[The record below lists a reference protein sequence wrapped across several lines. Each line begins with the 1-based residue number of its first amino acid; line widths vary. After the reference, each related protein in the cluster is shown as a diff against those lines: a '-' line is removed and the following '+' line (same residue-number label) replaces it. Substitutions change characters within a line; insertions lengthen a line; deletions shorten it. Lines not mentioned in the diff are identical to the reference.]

1 MANIDFTAK
10 LRDAVESIYCYCIDS
25 SVRFVLAESCTSGL
39 AAAVLG
45 RKAGISAYFCGS
57 LVTYRN
63 KSKQNWLDVDAELLQ
78 NDGPVSEVVA
88 KAMAAAALT
97 KTEEADV
104 AISIT
109 GHLGPD
115 APPELDGLVIIGISI
130 RNEDGN
136 ASTVSHSIFLSSKSR
151 EQRQQEATLLVLKVL
166 ARTLQLF
173 NGIADVMSAKRSW
186 VQLGD
191 GDMQTVFPGSF
202 DPWHAGHVAM
212 AQYVEDKYGHG
223 PFYELSINNVDKTQV
238 QQYAARIRTLPFCFS
253 EKLIIS
259 QAATF
264 VEKARLYG
272 GVQFITGV
280 DTIARIGDSRYYG
293 DDKED
298 TAGSD
303 EQRDLALQELN
314 DCGCRFIVFGREM
327 SNDFQTGAGD
337 VKIYMELEQLELPL
351 LLLQMCEGVP
361 ESEFRYDQS
370 SRDLRQRNE
379 TS

>member
-1 MANIDFTAK
+1 VANIDFSAK
-10 LRDAVESIYCYCIDS
+10 LRDAVESIYCYCIDR

-63 KSKQNWLDVDAELLQ
+63 KSKQNWLDVDPGFLQ
-78 NDGPVSEVVA
+78 DDGPVSEVVA
-88 KAMAAAALT
+88 KAMAVAALT

-136 ASTVSHSIFLSSKSR
+136 TSTVSHSFLLNSKSR
-151 EQRQQEATLLVLKVL
+151 EQRQQEAALLVLKVL
-166 ARTLQLF
+166 ARALQLF
-173 NGIADVMSAKRSW
+173 NSIAEVMSAKKSW
-186 VQLGD
+186 AQLGD
-191 GDMQTVFPGSF
+191 GDVQTVFPGSF

-212 AQYVEDKYGHG
+212 AHYVEDKYGHG

-238 QQYAARIRTLPFCFS
+238 QQNAARIRTLPFCFS

-293 DDKED
+293 GKEN

-303 EQRDLALQELN
+303 EQRDLALQELS
-314 DCGCRFIVFGREM
+314 DRGCRFIVFGREM

-337 VKIYMELEQLELPL
+337 AKIYRELEQLELPPL
-351 LLLQMCEGVP
+351 LKQMCDGVP

>member
-1 MANIDFTAK
+1 MATIDYSAK
-10 LRDAVESIYCYCIDS
+10 LRDAVESIYCHCIDR

-63 KSKQNWLDVDAELLQ
+63 KSKQKWLDVDSGFLHDE
-78 NDGPVSEVVA
+78 GPVSAVVA

-115 APPELDGLVIIGISI
+115 APSELDGLVIIGISI
-130 RNEDGN
+130 RDEDGN
-136 ASTVSHSIFLSSKSR
+136 ASTVSHSFLLSSTSR
-151 EQRQQEATLLVLKVL
+151 EQRQQEATALVLKVL
-166 ARTLQLF
+166 ARTIQLL
-173 NGIADVMSAKRSW
+173 NAIAEVMSAKKSW

-191 GDMQTVFPGSF
+191 ADIQTVFPGSF
-202 DPWHAGHVAM
+202 DPWHAGHIAM
-212 AQYVEDKYGHG
+212 AQFVKDKYGHG
-223 PFYELSINNVDKTQV
+223 PFYELSMNNVDKTQV
-238 QQYAARIRTLPFCFS
+238 QQHAARIRTLPFCFS

-280 DTIARIGDSRYYG
+280 DTIARIADSRYYG
-293 DDKED
+293 DDKEN

-303 EQRDLALQELN
+303 EQRDLALQELS
-314 DCGCRFIVFGREM
+314 DRGCRFIVFGREM
-327 SNDFQTGAGD
+327 SHDFQTGAGD
-337 VKIYMELEQLELPL
+337 VKSYLALEQLELPPL
-351 LLLQMCEGVP
+351 LQQMCEGVP
-361 ESEFRYDQS
+361 ESEFRHDQS
-370 SRDLRQRNE
+370 SRDLR
-379 TS
+379 

>member
-1 MANIDFTAK
+1 MANIDFSAK
-10 LRDAVESIYCYCIDS
+10 LRDAVESIYCYCIDR

-63 KSKQNWLDVDAELLQ
+63 KSKQNWLDVDAGFLQ
-78 NDGPVSEVVA
+78 DDGPVSEVVA

-136 ASTVSHSIFLSSKSR
+136 ASTVSHSFLLSSKSR

-173 NGIADVMSAKRSW
+173 NSIAEVMSAKRSW
-186 VQLGD
+186 AQLGD
-191 GDMQTVFPGSF
+191 GDVQTVFPGSF

-212 AQYVEDKYGHG
+212 AHYVEDKYGHR

-238 QQYAARIRTLPFCFS
+238 QQNAARIRTLPFCFS

-293 DDKED
+293 GKED
-298 TAGSD
+298 AAGSD
-303 EQRDLALQELN
+303 EQRDLALQELS
-314 DCGCRFIVFGREM
+314 DRGCRFIVFGREM

-337 VKIYMELEQLELPL
+337 VKIYRELEQLKLPPL
-351 LLLQMCEGVP
+351 LQQMCDGVP

>member
-1 MANIDFTAK
+1 VANIDFSAK
-10 LRDAVESIYCYCIDS
+10 LRDAVESIYCYCIDR

-63 KSKQNWLDVDAELLQ
+63 KSKQNWLEVDSGILQ
-78 NDGPVSEVVA
+78 RGGPVSEVVA
-88 KAMAAAALT
+88 KAMADAALT
-97 KTEEADV
+97 KSEEADV

-130 RNEDGN
+130 RIEDGN
-136 ASTVSHSIFLSSKSR
+136 ASTVSHSFRLSSESR

-173 NGIADVMSAKRSW
+173 NGIAEVVSAKSEW

-191 GDMQTVFPGSF
+191 GDIQTVFPGSF

-238 QQYAARIRTLPFCFS
+238 QQHAARIRTLPFCFT

-272 GVQFITGV
+272 GVQFIMGV

-298 TAGSD
+298 AAGSD
-303 EQRDLALQELN
+303 EQRDLALQELR
-314 DCGCRFIVFGREM
+314 DRGCRFIVFGREM
-327 SNDFQTGAGD
+327 STEFQTGAGD
-337 VKIYMELEQLELPL
+337 IKIYMELEQLELPPL
-351 LLLQMCEGVP
+351 LQQMCEGVP

>member
-1 MANIDFTAK
+1 MANIDFSAK
-10 LRDAVESIYCYCIDS
+10 LRDAVESIYCYCIDR

-63 KSKQNWLDVDAELLQ
+63 KSKQNWLDVDSGFLQ
-78 NDGPVSEVVA
+78 DDGPVSEVVA

-136 ASTVSHSIFLSSKSR
+136 ASTVSHSFLLNSKSR

-173 NGIADVMSAKRSW
+173 NSIAEVMSAKRSW
-186 VQLGD
+186 AQLGD
-191 GDMQTVFPGSF
+191 GDVQTVFPGSF

-212 AQYVEDKYGHG
+212 AHYVEDKYGHG

-238 QQYAARIRTLPFCFS
+238 QQNAARIRTLPFCFS
-253 EKLIIS
+253 ENLIIS

-293 DDKED
+293 GKED
-298 TAGSD
+298 AAGSD
-303 EQRDLALQELN
+303 EQRDLALQELS
-314 DCGCRFIVFGREM
+314 DRGCRFIVFGREM

-337 VKIYMELEQLELPL
+337 VKIYRELEQLELPPL
-351 LLLQMCEGVP
+351 LQQMCEGVP
-361 ESEFRYDQS
+361 KSEFRYDQS
-370 SRDLRQRNE
+370 SRDLR
-379 TS
+379 

>member
-1 MANIDFTAK
+1 VANIDFSAK
-10 LRDAVESIYCYCIDS
+10 LRDAVESIYCYCIDR

-63 KSKQNWLDVDAELLQ
+63 KSKQNWLDVDPGFLQ
-78 NDGPVSEVVA
+78 DDGPVSEVVA
-88 KAMAAAALT
+88 KAMAVAALT

-136 ASTVSHSIFLSSKSR
+136 ASTVSHSFLLNSKSR
-151 EQRQQEATLLVLKVL
+151 EQRQQEAALLVLKVL

-173 NGIADVMSAKRSW
+173 NSIAEVMSAKKSW
-186 VQLGD
+186 AQLGD
-191 GDMQTVFPGSF
+191 GDVQTVFPGSF

-212 AQYVEDKYGHG
+212 AHYVEDKYGHG

-238 QQYAARIRTLPFCFS
+238 QQNAARIRTLPFCFS

-293 DDKED
+293 GKENA
-298 TAGSD
+298 AGSD
-303 EQRDLALQELN
+303 EQRDLALQELS
-314 DCGCRFIVFGREM
+314 DRGCRFIVFGREM

-337 VKIYMELEQLELPL
+337 AKIYRELEQLELPPL
-351 LLLQMCEGVP
+351 LKQMCDGVP

>member
-1 MANIDFTAK
+1 MANIDFSAK
-10 LRDAVESIYCYCIDS
+10 LRDAVESIYCYCIDR

-63 KSKQNWLDVDAELLQ
+63 KSKQNWLDVDPGFLQ

-88 KAMAAAALT
+88 KAMAVAALT

-136 ASTVSHSIFLSSKSR
+136 ASTVSHSFLLNSKSR
-151 EQRQQEATLLVLKVL
+151 EQRQQEAALLVLKVL

-173 NGIADVMSAKRSW
+173 NSIAEVMSAKKSW
-186 VQLGD
+186 AQLGD
-191 GDMQTVFPGSF
+191 GDVQTVFPGSF

-212 AQYVEDKYGHG
+212 AHYVEDKYGHG

-238 QQYAARIRTLPFCFS
+238 HQNAARIRTLPFCFS

-293 DDKED
+293 GKENA
-298 TAGSD
+298 AGSD
-303 EQRDLALQELN
+303 EQRDLALQELS
-314 DCGCRFIVFGREM
+314 DRGCRFIVFGREM

-337 VKIYMELEQLELPL
+337 AKIFRELEQLELPP
-351 LLLQMCEGVP
+351 LLQQMCDGVP

>member
-1 MANIDFTAK
+1 VANIDFSAK
-10 LRDAVESIYCYCIDS
+10 LRDAVESIYCYCIDR

-63 KSKQNWLDVDAELLQ
+63 KSKQNWLDVDPGCLQ
-78 NDGPVSEVVA
+78 DDGPVSEVVA

-136 ASTVSHSIFLSSKSR
+136 ASTVSHSFRLNSKSR
-151 EQRQQEATLLVLKVL
+151 EQRQQEAALLVLQVL

-173 NGIADVMSAKRSW
+173 NSIAEVLSAKRSW
-186 VQLGD
+186 AQLGD
-191 GDMQTVFPGSF
+191 GDVQTVFPGSF

-212 AQYVEDKYGHG
+212 AHYVEDKYGHG

-238 QQYAARIRTLPFCFS
+238 QQYAARIRTLPFCFL

-293 DDKED
+293 GKED
-298 TAGSD
+298 AAGSD
-303 EQRDLALQELN
+303 EQRDLALQELS
-314 DCGCRFIVFGREM
+314 DRGCRFIVFGREM

-337 VKIYMELEQLELPL
+337 VKIYRELEQLELPP
-351 LLLQMCEGVP
+351 LLQQMCVGVP

>member
-1 MANIDFTAK
+1 MANIDFSAK
-10 LRDAVESIYCYCIDS
+10 LRDAVESIYCYCIDR

-63 KSKQNWLDVDAELLQ
+63 KSKQNWLDVDPGFLQ
-78 NDGPVSEVVA
+78 DDGPVSEVVA
-88 KAMAAAALT
+88 KAMAVAALT

-136 ASTVSHSIFLSSKSR
+136 ASTVSHSFLLNRKSR
-151 EQRQQEATLLVLKVL
+151 EQRQQEAALLVLKVL

-173 NGIADVMSAKRSW
+173 NSIAEVMSAKKSW
-186 VQLGD
+186 AQLGD
-191 GDMQTVFPGSF
+191 GDVQTVFPGSF

-212 AQYVEDKYGHG
+212 AHYVEDKYGHG

-238 QQYAARIRTLPFCFS
+238 HQNAARIRTLPFCFS

-293 DDKED
+293 GKENA
-298 TAGSD
+298 AGSD
-303 EQRDLALQELN
+303 EQRDLALQELS
-314 DCGCRFIVFGREM
+314 DRGCRFIVFGREM

-337 VKIYMELEQLELPL
+337 AKIYRELEQLELPP
-351 LLLQMCEGVP
+351 LLQQMCDGVP

>member
-1 MANIDFTAK
+1 MANIDFSAK
-10 LRDAVESIYCYCIDS
+10 LRDAVESIYCYCIDR

-63 KSKQNWLDVDAELLQ
+63 KSKQNWLDVDPGFLQ
-78 NDGPVSEVVA
+78 DDGPVSEVVA
-88 KAMAAAALT
+88 KAMAVAALT

-136 ASTVSHSIFLSSKSR
+136 ASTVSHSFLLNSKSR
-151 EQRQQEATLLVLKVL
+151 EQRQQEAALLVLKVL

-173 NGIADVMSAKRSW
+173 NSIAEVMSAKKSW
-186 VQLGD
+186 AQLGD
-191 GDMQTVFPGSF
+191 GDVQTVFPGSF

-212 AQYVEDKYGHG
+212 AHYVEDKYGHG

-238 QQYAARIRTLPFCFS
+238 QQNAARIRTLPFCFS

-293 DDKED
+293 GKENA
-298 TAGSD
+298 AGSD
-303 EQRDLALQELN
+303 EQRDLALQELS
-314 DCGCRFIVFGREM
+314 DRGCRFIVFGREM

-337 VKIYMELEQLELPL
+337 AKIYRELEQLELPP
-351 LLLQMCEGVP
+351 LLQQMCDGVP

>member
-1 MANIDFTAK
+1 VAKPNFSNK
-10 LRDAVESIYCYCIDS
+10 LRDAVESIYRNCIDS
-25 SVRFVLAESCTSGL
+25 SIRFVFAESCTSGL

-45 RKAGISAYFCGS
+45 RQAGISAYFCGS
-57 LVTYRN
+57 LVSYRTQ
-63 KSKQNWLDVDAELLQ
+63 SKQNWLEVGQGLLR
-78 NDGPVSEVVA
+78 DDDPVSEVVA
-88 KAMAAAALT
+88 KAMSAGALS

-115 APPELDGLVIIGISI
+115 APQELDGLVIIGISI

-136 ASTVSHSIFLSSKSR
+136 ASSAAHSFRLTSESR

-166 ARTLQLF
+166 AHTLQIF
-173 NGIADVMSAKRSW
+173 SGIAAVISAKRSW
-186 VQLGD
+186 AKFAD
-191 GDMQTVFPGSF
+191 GDVQTVFPGSF

-223 PFYELSINNVDKTQV
+223 PFYELSLNNVDKSQMRG
-238 QQYAARIRTLPFCFS
+238 QAARIRTLPFCLS
-253 EKLIIS
+253 GKLIIS

-280 DTIARIGDSRYYG
+280 DTIARIGNSRYYG
-293 DDKED
+293 DDEENV
-298 TAGSD
+298 AGSD
-303 EQRDLALQELN
+303 EQRDTALKELS
-314 DCGCRFIVFGREM
+314 DRGCRFIVFGREM
-327 SNDFQTGAGD
+327 STDFQTGAED
-337 VKIYMELEQLELPL
+337 VKVYMELEQLKLPPL
-351 LLLQMCEGVP
+351 LQQMCMGVA

-370 SRDLRQRNE
+370 SRDLR
-379 TS
+379 

>member
-1 MANIDFTAK
+1 MANIDFSAK
-10 LRDAVESIYCYCIDS
+10 LRDAVESIYCYCIDR

-57 LVTYRN
+57 SVTYRN
-63 KSKQNWLDVDAELLQ
+63 KSKQNWLDVDPRFLQ
-78 NDGPVSEVVA
+78 DDGPVSEVVA
-88 KAMAAAALT
+88 KAMVAAALT

-109 GHLGPD
+109 GHLGPA

-136 ASTVSHSIFLSSKSR
+136 ASTVSNSFLLNSTSR
-151 EQRQQEATLLVLKVL
+151 EQRQQEATLLVLTVL

-173 NGIADVMSAKRSW
+173 NSIAEVMSAKRSW
-186 VQLGD
+186 AQLGD
-191 GDMQTVFPGSF
+191 GDVQTVFPGSF

-212 AQYVEDKYGHG
+212 ANYVEDKYGHG

-238 QQYAARIRTLPFCFS
+238 QQNAARIRTLPFCFS

-293 DDKED
+293 GKED

-303 EQRDLALQELN
+303 EHRDLALQELS
-314 DCGCRFIVFGREM
+314 DRGCRFIVFGREM

-337 VKIYMELEQLELPL
+337 VKIYRELEQLELPP
-351 LLLQMCEGVP
+351 LLQQMCDGVP

>member
-1 MANIDFTAK
+1 MANIDFSAK
-10 LRDAVESIYCYCIDS
+10 LRDAVESIYCYCIDR

-63 KSKQNWLDVDAELLQ
+63 KSKQNWLDVDPGFLQ
-78 NDGPVSEVVA
+78 DDGPVSEVVA
-88 KAMAAAALT
+88 KAMAVAALT

-136 ASTVSHSIFLSSKSR
+136 ASTVSHSFLLNSKSR
-151 EQRQQEATLLVLKVL
+151 EQRQQEAALLVLKVL

-173 NGIADVMSAKRSW
+173 NSIAEVMSAKKSW
-186 VQLGD
+186 AQLGD
-191 GDMQTVFPGSF
+191 GDVQTVFPGSF

-212 AQYVEDKYGHG
+212 AHYVEDKYGHG

-238 QQYAARIRTLPFCFS
+238 QQNAARIRTLPFCFS

-293 DDKED
+293 GKENA
-298 TAGSD
+298 AGSD
-303 EQRDLALQELN
+303 EQRDLALQELS
-314 DCGCRFIVFGREM
+314 DRGCRFIVFGREM

-337 VKIYMELEQLELPL
+337 AKIYRELEQLELPPL
-351 LLLQMCEGVP
+351 LKQMCDGVP